1 MEWLWVPLIGLLV
14 GVVELVARYRDNPGR
29 ALRTAP
35 AVFYMAINAIACLL
49 CLTILVRV
57 RPSWI
62 FAGQDTGLQQLYLI
76 LAAGFGAVAI
86 FRSSIFKLKSADGEI
101 AVGPAIVLDTLLA
114 ASDRGVDRQVAAPRS
129 AKVNE
134 LMKDVSFDRAKVALP
149 TYCFALMQNVGAS
162 EQKAIA
168 DQANALSE
176 TPMADQLRTLNLGL
190 ALLNVV
196 GEHVLSS
203 AVKDLGTLIA
213 RDPPIEQRD
222 VGKIADLMARVDF
235 DKARLSLPIYC
246 FSLAGTVAP
255 DVQAAFAK
263 QIESIGASPL
273 PAAIRSLT
281 LGLGLGL
288 AQLVGLDVLKFAVEH
303 LADAISLPPAAHP
316 A

>member
-1 MEWLWVPLIGLLV
+1 MEWLWVPVIGLLV
-14 GVVELVARYRDNPGR
+14 GVVELVAGYRDNPGR

-35 AVFYMAINAIACLL
+35 ALFYMAINAVACLL

-57 RPSWI
+57 KPSWI
-62 FAGQDTGLQQLYLI
+62 FVGQDTGLQQLYLI

-86 FRSSIFKLKSADGEI
+86 FRSSIFKLKSPDGEI

-129 AKVNE
+129 AKIHE

-149 TYCFALMQNVGAS
+149 TYCFALMQNVGVN

-168 DQANALSE
+168 DQVNALSE

-196 GEHVLSS
+196 GEHVLS
-203 AVKDLGTLIA
+203 
-213 RDPPIEQRD
+213 
-222 VGKIADLMARVDF
+222 
-235 DKARLSLPIYC
+235 LPIYC
-246 FSLAGTVAP
+246 FSLSGTVAP

-263 QIESIGASPL
+263 QIESIAASPL
-273 PAAIRSLT
+273 SSAIRSLT
-281 LGLGLGL
+281 LGLGLS
-288 AQLVGLDVLKFAVEH
+288 QLVGLDVLKFGVEH
-303 LADAISLPPAAHP
+303 LADAIYTPSTASPPA
-316 A
+316 